1 MWVEHMWFPASPH
14 PWGYKGAGR
23 SVGDDRE
30 GVGSS
35 AGQGS
40 PSGVDRRSCF
50 RGMLDHF
57 QGRKDSLLDT
67 MGYPHGMR
75 EHPCGSRIR
84 LQDKRGS
91 LQHNQARCQGRGREV
106 AEDVSASSVAGT

>member
-1 MWVEHMWFPASPH
+1 ME
-14 PWGYKGAGR
+14 R
-23 SVGDDRE
+23 SQGGDRE

-40 PSGVDRRSCF
+40 PTGVDRRSYF

-57 QGRKDSLLDT
+57 QGKKDSLLDT

-75 EHPCGSRIR
+75 ECRGGSPIR
-84 LQDKRGS
+84 PQGMKGS
-91 LQHNQARCQGRGREV
+91 LHDKQAQCQGRGR
-106 AEDVSASSVAGT
+106 

>member
-1 MWVEHMWFPASPH
+1 MSFPASPLQ
-14 PWGYKGAGR
+14 WGCRGGER
-23 SVGDDRE
+23 SAEGDRE

-40 PSGVDRRSCF
+40 PSGVDRRSYF

-57 QGRKDSLLDT
+57 QGKKDSLLDT

-75 EHPCGSRIR
+75 EHPCGIRIR
-84 LQDKRGS
+84 LQGRMGYQ
-91 LQHNQARCQGRGREV
+91 QHNQVQCQGRGREV
-106 AEDVSASSVAGT
+106 AEDVSASDVGGT

>member
-1 MWVEHMWFPASPH
+1 MWFPASPLQ
-14 PWGYKGAGR
+14 WGCRGGER
-23 SVGDDRE
+23 SAEGDRE

-40 PSGVDRRSCF
+40 PSGVDRRSYF

-57 QGRKDSLLDT
+57 QGKKDSLLDT

-75 EHPCGSRIR
+75 EYPGGSQFRP
-84 LQDKRGS
+84 QDMKGS
-91 LQHNQARCQGRGREV
+91 LHDNQAQCQGRGR
-106 AEDVSASSVAGT
+106 

>member
-1 MWVEHMWFPASPH
+1 ME
-14 PWGYKGAGR
+14 R
-23 SVGDDRE
+23 SVGGDRE

-57 QGRKDSLLDT
+57 QGKKDSLLDT

-75 EHPCGSRIR
+75 EYPGGSWNRP
-84 LQDKRGS
+84 QGMKGS
-91 LQHNQARCQGRGREV
+91 LHDNQARCQGRGR
-106 AEDVSASSVAGT
+106 